1 MILQKFHIFNI
12 RSSFLLNIVIAVMEM
27 KKLGHMKI
35 INIVLLII
43 VIVAFVVFLF
53 LTGKKIYE
61 SVQNKKTISMN
72 ALDAMISFILSDISD
87 EVYQVDID
95 KEIDTEVDTFSE
107 NYQTIV
113 DNKIKDL
120 MIEPYSF
127 EEPFLMIDPYR
138 TNTTAI
144 NIYFEDEGTLE
155 YTVHVDDENIPDYT
169 NTLNQTKVENN
180 YGSSIIGLVAGYEN
194 EVHVKLTLEDGTVK
208 ENDFVFNMKNI
219 KNSGNV
225 STTLEVEEGNSVSS
239 LEDGLY
245 AVLGHDKNYNAD
257 IYLYDNNGIL
267 RSELNLEDYRADRII
282 FTDDD
287 SMIYS
292 SNEDELIKVN
302 SLGKIE
308 QTYYLGDYEM
318 HHDYRYD
325 EDHERLLILAS
336 KKESETIEDCIISLN
351 LRDGSVKEIID
362 MKDLLPEM
370 YKKAFHPEEN
380 DYGGS
385 ELDWVHLNSIDFIDE
400 DSIVVSSRELSSVI
414 AIDNIYDEP
423 TIRYILS
430 VPEMYEGTSYSDLVY
445 QKNGDFIASAGQHS
459 VVYEEDDSLPEGS
472 YYLYMYNN
480 NYGGSATLPDFDFTI
495 YFPGVGNYQEGE
507 ASYYYQYLV
516 NEADKTFTLVKKI
529 PVDYSSIVSST
540 QELGDNII
548 TSSGLSHLYAEYD
561 QDGDLIRKFKYTS
574 KKFAYRVF
582 KYDFNDFWF
591 EETTA

>member
-1 MILQKFHIFNI
+1 M
-12 RSSFLLNIVIAVMEM
+12 LNIVIVVMEM
-27 KKLGHMKI
+27 KKIGHMKM
-35 INIVLLII
+35 INILLILI
-43 VIVAFVVFLF
+43 VIVDFVLFLF
-53 LTGKKIYE
+53 LTGKKIYQ
-61 SVQNKKTISMN
+61 SVQNKKVISMN
-72 ALDAMISFILSDISD
+72 ALDVMISFVLSDISD
-87 EVYQVDID
+87 EVYQVEMDED
-95 KEIDTEVDTFSE
+95 VDSEVDTFSE
-107 NYQTIV
+107 NYQVIV
-113 DNKIKDL
+113 DNKIRDL

-127 EEPFLMIDPYR
+127 EEPFLMIDPYN

-144 NIYFEDEGTLE
+144 NIYFEDEGVVE
-155 YTVHVDDENIPDYT
+155 YTVHVEDDSIPDYT
-169 NTLNQTKVENN
+169 NTLYQTKVENN

-194 EVHVKLTLEDGTVK
+194 EVHMTLTLEDGTVK

-257 IYLYDNNGIL
+257 IYLYDNNGVL

-292 SNEDELIKVN
+292 SNEDELIKAN

-318 HHDYRYD
+318 HHDYRYN

-445 QKNGDFIASAGQHS
+445 QKNGDFTASAGQHT

-516 NEADKTFTLVKKI
+516 NETDKTFTLVKKI

-540 QELGDNII
+540 QELGNNII

>member
-1 MILQKFHIFNI
+1 
-12 RSSFLLNIVIAVMEM
+12 MEM
-27 KKLGHMKI
+27 KKIGHMKM
-35 INIVLLII
+35 INILLILI
-43 VIVAFVVFLF
+43 VIVAFVLFLF
-53 LTGKKIYE
+53 LTGKKIYQ
-61 SVQNKKTISMN
+61 SVQNKKVISMN
-72 ALDAMISFILSDISD
+72 ALDVMISFVLSDISD
-87 EVYQVDID
+87 EVYQVEMDED
-95 KEIDTEVDTFSE
+95 VDSEVDTFSE
-107 NYQTIV
+107 NYQVIV
-113 DNKIKDL
+113 DNKIRDL

-127 EEPFLMIDPYR
+127 EEPFLMIDPYN

-144 NIYFEDEGTLE
+144 NIYFEDEGVVE
-155 YTVHVDDENIPDYT
+155 YTVHVEDDSIPDYT
-169 NTLNQTKVENN
+169 NTLYQTKVENN

-194 EVHVKLTLEDGTVK
+194 EVHMTLTLEDGTVK

-257 IYLYDNNGIL
+257 IYLYDNNGVL

-318 HHDYRYD
+318 HHDYRYN

-445 QKNGDFIASAGQHS
+445 QKNGDFTASAGQHS

-516 NEADKTFTLVKKI
+516 NETDKTFTLVKKI

-540 QELGDNII
+540 QELGNNII

>member
-1 MILQKFHIFNI
+1 M
-12 RSSFLLNIVIAVMEM
+12 LNIVIVVMEM
-27 KKLGHMKI
+27 KKIGHMKM
-35 INIVLLII
+35 INILLILI
-43 VIVAFVVFLF
+43 VIVAFVLFLF
-53 LTGKKIYE
+53 LTGKKIYQ
-61 SVQNKKTISMN
+61 SVQNKKVISMN
-72 ALDAMISFILSDISD
+72 ALDVMISFVLLDISD
-87 EVYQVDID
+87 EVYQVEMDED
-95 KEIDTEVDTFSE
+95 VDSEVDTFSE
-107 NYQTIV
+107 NYQVIV
-113 DNKIKDL
+113 DNKIRDL

-127 EEPFLMIDPYR
+127 EEPFLMIDPYN

-144 NIYFEDEGTLE
+144 NIYFEDEGVVE
-155 YTVHVDDENIPDYT
+155 YTVHVEDDSIPDYT
-169 NTLNQTKVENN
+169 NTLYQTKVENN

-194 EVHVKLTLEDGTVK
+194 EVHMTLTLEDGTVK

-287 SMIYS
+287 SIIYS

-318 HHDYRYD
+318 HHDYRYN

-445 QKNGDFIASAGQHS
+445 QKNGDFTASAGQHS
-459 VVYEEDDSLPEGS
+459 VVYETDDSLPEGS

-516 NEADKTFTLVKKI
+516 NETDKTFTLVKKI

-540 QELGDNII
+540 QELGNNII

>member
-1 MILQKFHIFNI
+1 
-12 RSSFLLNIVIAVMEM
+12 MEM
-27 KKLGHMKI
+27 KKIGHMKM
-35 INIVLLII
+35 INILLILI
-43 VIVAFVVFLF
+43 VIVDFVLFLF
-53 LTGKKIYE
+53 LTGKKIYQ
-61 SVQNKKTISMN
+61 SVQNKKVISMN
-72 ALDAMISFILSDISD
+72 ALDVMISFVLSDISD
-87 EVYQVDID
+87 EVYQVEMDED
-95 KEIDTEVDTFSE
+95 VDSEVDTFSE
-107 NYQTIV
+107 NYQVIV
-113 DNKIKDL
+113 DNKIRDL

-127 EEPFLMIDPYR
+127 EEPFLMIDPYN

-144 NIYFEDEGTLE
+144 NIYFEDEGVVE
-155 YTVHVDDENIPDYT
+155 YTVHVEDDSIPDYT
-169 NTLNQTKVENN
+169 NTLYQTKVENN

-194 EVHVKLTLEDGTVK
+194 EVHMTLTLEDGTVK

-292 SNEDELIKVN
+292 SNEDELIKAN

-445 QKNGDFIASAGQHS
+445 QKNGDFTASAGQHS

-516 NEADKTFTLVKKI
+516 NETDKTFTLVKKI

-540 QELGDNII
+540 QELGNNII

>member
-1 MILQKFHIFNI
+1 
-12 RSSFLLNIVIAVMEM
+12 MEM
-27 KKLGHMKI
+27 KKIGHMKM
-35 INIVLLII
+35 INILLILI
-43 VIVAFVVFLF
+43 VIVDFVLFLF
-53 LTGKKIYE
+53 LTGKKIYQ
-61 SVQNKKTISMN
+61 SVQNKKVISMN
-72 ALDAMISFILSDISD
+72 ALDVMISFVLSDISD
-87 EVYQVDID
+87 EVYQVEMDED
-95 KEIDTEVDTFSE
+95 VDSEVDTFSE
-107 NYQTIV
+107 NYQVIV
-113 DNKIKDL
+113 DNKIRDL

-127 EEPFLMIDPYR
+127 EEPFLMIDPYN

-144 NIYFEDEGTLE
+144 NIYFEDEGVVE
-155 YTVHVDDENIPDYT
+155 YTVHVEDDSIPDYT
-169 NTLNQTKVENN
+169 NTLYQTKVENN

-194 EVHVKLTLEDGTVK
+194 EVHMTLTLEDGTVK

-225 STTLEVEEGNSVSS
+225 STTLEVENGTSTSP

-245 AVLGHDKNYNAD
+245 AVLGDDKNYNAD
-257 IYLYDNNGIL
+257 IYLYDNNGVL
-267 RSELNLEDYRADRII
+267 RSELNLQDYRADRII

-292 SNEDELIKVN
+292 SNDDELIKVN
-302 SLGKIE
+302 ALGKIE
-308 QTYYLGDYEM
+308 KTYYLGDYEM

-325 EDHERLLILAS
+325 EVHERLLILAS

-351 LRDGSVKEIID
+351 LRDGTVKEIVD

-370 YKKAFHPEEN
+370 YEKAFHPEEN
-380 DYGGS
+380 SYGGS

-414 AIDNIYDEP
+414 DIDNIYTDP

-445 QKNGDFIASAGQHS
+445 QKNGDFTASAGQHS

-516 NEADKTFTLVKKI
+516 NETDKTFTLVKKI
-529 PVDYSSIVSST
+529 PVDYSSIVSSS

>member
-1 MILQKFHIFNI
+1 M
-12 RSSFLLNIVIAVMEM
+12 LNIVIVVMEM
-27 KKLGHMKI
+27 KKIGHMKM
-35 INIVLLII
+35 INILLILI
-43 VIVAFVVFLF
+43 VIVAFVLFLF
-53 LTGKKIYE
+53 LTGKKIYQ
-61 SVQNKKTISMN
+61 SVQNKKVISMN
-72 ALDAMISFILSDISD
+72 ALDVMISFVLSDISD
-87 EVYQVDID
+87 EVYQVEMDED
-95 KEIDTEVDTFSE
+95 VDSEVDTFSE
-107 NYQTIV
+107 NYQVIV
-113 DNKIKDL
+113 DNKIRDL

-127 EEPFLMIDPYR
+127 EEPFLMIDPYN

-144 NIYFEDEGTLE
+144 NIYFEDEGVVE
-155 YTVHVDDENIPDYT
+155 YTVHVEDDSIPDYT
-169 NTLNQTKVENN
+169 NTLYQTKVENN

-194 EVHVKLTLEDGTVK
+194 EVHMTLTLEDGTVK

-257 IYLYDNNGIL
+257 IYLYDNNGVL

-318 HHDYRYD
+318 HHDYRYN

-445 QKNGDFIASAGQHS
+445 QKNGDFTASAGQHS

-480 NYGGSATLPDFDFTI
+480 NYGGSSTLPDFDFAT

-516 NEADKTFTLVKKI
+516 NETDKTFTLVKKI

-540 QELGDNII
+540 QELGNNII

>member
-1 MILQKFHIFNI
+1 
-12 RSSFLLNIVIAVMEM
+12 MEM
-27 KKLGHMKI
+27 KKIGHMKM
-35 INIVLLII
+35 INILLILI
-43 VIVAFVVFLF
+43 VIVDFVLFLF
-53 LTGKKIYE
+53 LTGKKIYQ
-61 SVQNKKTISMN
+61 SVQNKKVISMN
-72 ALDAMISFILSDISD
+72 ALDVMISFVLSDISD
-87 EVYQVDID
+87 EVYQVEMDED
-95 KEIDTEVDTFSE
+95 VDSEVDTFSE
-107 NYQTIV
+107 NYQVIV
-113 DNKIKDL
+113 DNKIRDL

-127 EEPFLMIDPYR
+127 EEPFLMIDPYN

-144 NIYFEDEGTLE
+144 NIYFEDEGVVE
-155 YTVHVDDENIPDYT
+155 YTVHVEDDSIPDYT
-169 NTLNQTKVENN
+169 NTLYQTKVENN

-194 EVHVKLTLEDGTVK
+194 EVHMTLTLEDGTVK

-225 STTLEVEEGNSVSS
+225 STTLEVENGTSTSS

-257 IYLYDNNGIL
+257 IYLYDNNGVL

-292 SNEDELIKVN
+292 SNEDELIKAN

-445 QKNGDFIASAGQHS
+445 QKNGDFTASAGQHT

-516 NEADKTFTLVKKI
+516 NETDKTFTLVKKI
-529 PVDYSSIVSST
+529 PVDYSSIVSSS
-540 QELGDNII
+540 QELGNNII

>member
-1 MILQKFHIFNI
+1 M
-12 RSSFLLNIVIAVMEM
+12 LNIVIVVMEM
-27 KKLGHMKI
+27 KKIGHMKM
-35 INIVLLII
+35 INILLILI
-43 VIVAFVVFLF
+43 VIVDFVLFLF
-53 LTGKKIYE
+53 LTGKKIYQ
-61 SVQNKKTISMN
+61 SVQNKKVISMN
-72 ALDAMISFILSDISD
+72 ALDVMISFVLSDISD
-87 EVYQVDID
+87 EVYQVEMDED
-95 KEIDTEVDTFSE
+95 VDSEVDTFSE
-107 NYQTIV
+107 NYQVIV
-113 DNKIKDL
+113 DNKIRDL

-127 EEPFLMIDPYR
+127 EEPFLMIDPYN

-144 NIYFEDEGTLE
+144 NIYFEDEGVVE
-155 YTVHVDDENIPDYT
+155 YTVHVEDDSIPDYT
-169 NTLNQTKVENN
+169 NTLYQTKVENN

-194 EVHVKLTLEDGTVK
+194 EVHMTLTLEDGTVK

-225 STTLEVEEGNSVSS
+225 STTLEVENGTSTSP

-257 IYLYDNNGIL
+257 IYLYDNNGVL
-267 RSELNLEDYRADRII
+267 RSELNLQDYRADRII

-292 SNEDELIKVN
+292 SNDDELIKVN
-302 SLGKIE
+302 ALGKIE
-308 QTYYLGDYEM
+308 KTYYLGDYEM

-325 EDHERLLILAS
+325 EVHERLLILAS

-351 LRDGSVKEIID
+351 LRDGTVKEIVD

-370 YKKAFHPEEN
+370 YEKAFHPEEN
-380 DYGGS
+380 SYGGT

-445 QKNGDFIASAGQHS
+445 QKNGDFTASAGQHS
-459 VVYEEDDSLPEGS
+459 VIYEEDDSLPEGS

-480 NYGGSATLPDFDFTI
+480 NYGGSTTLPDFDFTI

-516 NEADKTFTLVKKI
+516 NETDKTFTLVKKI
-529 PVDYSSIVSST
+529 PVDYSSIVSSS
-540 QELGDNII
+540 QELGNNII

>member
-1 MILQKFHIFNI
+1 M
-12 RSSFLLNIVIAVMEM
+12 LNIVIVVMEM
-27 KKLGHMKI
+27 KKIGHMKM
-35 INIVLLII
+35 INILLILI
-43 VIVAFVVFLF
+43 VIVDFVLFLF
-53 LTGKKIYE
+53 LTGKKIYQ
-61 SVQNKKTISMN
+61 SVQNKKVISMN
-72 ALDAMISFILSDISD
+72 ALDVMISFVLSDISD
-87 EVYQVDID
+87 EVYQVEMDED
-95 KEIDTEVDTFSE
+95 VDSEVDTFSE
-107 NYQTIV
+107 NYQVIV
-113 DNKIKDL
+113 DNKIRDL

-127 EEPFLMIDPYR
+127 EEPFLMIDPYN

-144 NIYFEDEGTLE
+144 NIYFEDEGVVE
-155 YTVHVDDENIPDYT
+155 YTVHVEDDSIPDYT
-169 NTLNQTKVENN
+169 NTLYQTKVENN

-194 EVHVKLTLEDGTVK
+194 EVHMTLTLEDGTVK

-287 SMIYS
+287 SIIYS

-318 HHDYRYD
+318 HHDYRYN

-445 QKNGDFIASAGQHS
+445 QKNGDFTASAGQHS

-516 NEADKTFTLVKKI
+516 NETDKTFTLVKKI

>member
-1 MILQKFHIFNI
+1 
-12 RSSFLLNIVIAVMEM
+12 MEM
-27 KKLGHMKI
+27 KKIGHMKM
-35 INIVLLII
+35 INILLILI
-43 VIVAFVVFLF
+43 VIVDFVLFLF
-53 LTGKKIYE
+53 LTGKKIYQ
-61 SVQNKKTISMN
+61 SVQNKKVISMN
-72 ALDAMISFILSDISD
+72 ALDVMISFVLSDISD
-87 EVYQVDID
+87 EVYQVEMDED
-95 KEIDTEVDTFSE
+95 VDSEVDTFSE
-107 NYQTIV
+107 NYQVIV
-113 DNKIKDL
+113 DNKIRDL

-127 EEPFLMIDPYR
+127 EEPFLMIDPYN

-144 NIYFEDEGTLE
+144 NIYFEDEGVVE
-155 YTVHVDDENIPDYT
+155 YTVHVEDDSIPDYT
-169 NTLNQTKVENN
+169 NTLYQTKVENN

-194 EVHVKLTLEDGTVK
+194 EVHMTLTLEDGTVK

-225 STTLEVEEGNSVSS
+225 STTLEVGEGNSVSS

-257 IYLYDNNGIL
+257 IYLYDNNGVL

-292 SNEDELIKVN
+292 SNEDELIKAN

-445 QKNGDFIASAGQHS
+445 QKNGDFTASAGQHS

-516 NEADKTFTLVKKI
+516 NETDKTFTLVKKI

>member
-1 MILQKFHIFNI
+1 
-12 RSSFLLNIVIAVMEM
+12 MEM
-27 KKLGHMKI
+27 KKIGHMKM
-35 INIVLLII
+35 INILLILI
-43 VIVAFVVFLF
+43 VIVDFVLFLF
-53 LTGKKIYE
+53 LTGKKIYQ
-61 SVQNKKTISMN
+61 SVQNKKVISMN
-72 ALDAMISFILSDISD
+72 ALDVMISFVLSDISD
-87 EVYQVDID
+87 EVYQVEMDED
-95 KEIDTEVDTFSE
+95 VDSEVDTFSE
-107 NYQTIV
+107 NYQVIV
-113 DNKIKDL
+113 DNKIRDL

-127 EEPFLMIDPYR
+127 EEPFLMIDPYN

-144 NIYFEDEGTLE
+144 NIYFEDEGVVE
-155 YTVHVDDENIPDYT
+155 YTVHVEDDSIPDYT
-169 NTLNQTKVENN
+169 NTLYQTKVENN

-194 EVHVKLTLEDGTVK
+194 EVHMTLTLEDGTVK

-225 STTLEVEEGNSVSS
+225 STTLEVEKGNSVSS

-292 SNEDELIKVN
+292 SNEDELIKAN

-325 EDHERLLILAS
+325 EDHERLLVLAS

-445 QKNGDFIASAGQHS
+445 QKNGDFTASAGQHS

-516 NEADKTFTLVKKI
+516 NETDKTFTLVKKI
-529 PVDYSSIVSST
+529 PVDYSSIVSSS

>member
-1 MILQKFHIFNI
+1 M
-12 RSSFLLNIVIAVMEM
+12 LNIVIVVMEM
-27 KKLGHMKI
+27 KKIGHMKM
-35 INIVLLII
+35 INILLILI
-43 VIVAFVVFLF
+43 VIVDFVLFLF
-53 LTGKKIYE
+53 LTGKKIYQ
-61 SVQNKKTISMN
+61 SVQNKKVISMN
-72 ALDAMISFILSDISD
+72 ALDVMISFVLSDISD
-87 EVYQVDID
+87 EVYQVEMDED
-95 KEIDTEVDTFSE
+95 VDSEVDTFSE
-107 NYQTIV
+107 NYQVIV
-113 DNKIKDL
+113 DNKIRDL

-127 EEPFLMIDPYR
+127 EEPFLMIDPYN

-144 NIYFEDEGTLE
+144 NIYFEDEGVVE
-155 YTVHVDDENIPDYT
+155 YTVHVEDDSIPDYT
-169 NTLNQTKVENN
+169 NTLYQTKVENN

-194 EVHVKLTLEDGTVK
+194 EVHMTLTLEDGTVK

-292 SNEDELIKVN
+292 SNEDELIKAN

-445 QKNGDFIASAGQHS
+445 QKNGDFTASAGQHS

-516 NEADKTFTLVKKI
+516 NETDKTFTLVKKI

-540 QELGDNII
+540 QELGNNII

>member
-1 MILQKFHIFNI
+1 MIILQKFHISNI
-12 RSSFLLNIVIAVMEM
+12 RSSFLLNILIVVM
-27 KKLGHMKI
+27 KKIGHMKM
-35 INIVLLII
+35 INIVLLVI
-43 VIVAFVVFLF
+43 VIVALVVFLF

-61 SVQNKKTISMN
+61 SVQNKKMISMN

-95 KEIDTEVDTFSE
+95 EDINNEVDTFSD
-107 NYQTIV
+107 NYQTVV
-113 DNKIKDL
+113 DNKIRDL

-127 EEPFLMIDPYR
+127 EEPLLVIDPYN

-155 YTVHVDDENIPDYT
+155 YTVHVDDESIPDYT
-169 NTLNQTKVENN
+169 NTLSQKKVENN

-194 EVHVKLTLEDGTVK
+194 EVHVTLKLEDGTVK
-208 ENDFVFNMKNI
+208 ENDFVFNMTNI
-219 KNSGNV
+219 KNLGNV
-225 STTLEVEEGNSVSS
+225 STSLEVEEGNSISS

-287 SMIYS
+287 SIIYS
-292 SNEDELIKVN
+292 SNDDELVKVN
-302 SLGKIE
+302 ALGNIE
-308 QTYYLGDYEM
+308 KTYYLGDYEM
-318 HHDYRYD
+318 HHDYIYD
-325 EDHERLLILAS
+325 EENERLLILAS
-336 KKESETIEDCIISLN
+336 KKKSETIEDMIISLN
-351 LRDGSVKEIID
+351 LKDGTVKEIID

-370 YKKAFHPEEN
+370 YENAYPAEEN
-380 DYGGS
+380 AYGGS
-385 ELDWVHLNSIDFIDE
+385 EFDWVHLNSIDFIDE

-414 AIDNIYDEP
+414 AIDNIYDNP
-423 TIRYILS
+423 TLRYILS

-445 QKNGDFIASAGQHS
+445 QKNGDFTSSVGQHS

-480 NYGGSATLPDFDFTI
+480 NYGESATLPDFDFAT
-495 YFPGVGNYQEGE
+495 YFPGVGSYSEGE
-507 ASYYYQYLV
+507 NSYYYKYLV
-516 NEADKTFTLVKKI
+516 NENDKTFTLVKEI
-529 PVDYSSIVSST
+529 PVDYSSIVSSS
-540 QELGDNII
+540 QELGNNII

>member
-1 MILQKFHIFNI
+1 M
-12 RSSFLLNIVIAVMEM
+12 LNIVIVVMEM
-27 KKLGHMKI
+27 KKIGHMKM
-35 INIVLLII
+35 INILLILI
-43 VIVAFVVFLF
+43 VIVDFVLFLF
-53 LTGKKIYE
+53 LTGKKIYQ
-61 SVQNKKTISMN
+61 SVQNKKVISMN
-72 ALDAMISFILSDISD
+72 ALDVMISFVLSDISD
-87 EVYQVDID
+87 EVYQVEMDED
-95 KEIDTEVDTFSE
+95 VDSEVDTFSE
-107 NYQTIV
+107 NYQVIV
-113 DNKIKDL
+113 DNKIRDL

-127 EEPFLMIDPYR
+127 EEPFLMIDPYN

-144 NIYFEDEGTLE
+144 NIYFEDEGVVE
-155 YTVHVDDENIPDYT
+155 YTVHVEDDSIPDYT
-169 NTLNQTKVENN
+169 NTLYQTKVENN

-194 EVHVKLTLEDGTVK
+194 EVHMTLTLEDGTVK

-292 SNEDELIKVN
+292 SNEDELIKAN

-318 HHDYRYD
+318 HHDYRYN

-445 QKNGDFIASAGQHS
+445 QKNGDFTASAGQHS

-516 NEADKTFTLVKKI
+516 NETDKTFTLVKKI

-540 QELGDNII
+540 QELGNNII

>member
-1 MILQKFHIFNI
+1 M
-12 RSSFLLNIVIAVMEM
+12 LNIVIVVMEM
-27 KKLGHMKI
+27 KKIGHMKM
-35 INIVLLII
+35 INILLILI
-43 VIVAFVVFLF
+43 VIVDFVLFLF
-53 LTGKKIYE
+53 LTGKKIYQ
-61 SVQNKKTISMN
+61 SVQNKKVISMN
-72 ALDAMISFILSDISD
+72 ALDVMISFVLSDISD
-87 EVYQVDID
+87 EVYQVEMDED
-95 KEIDTEVDTFSE
+95 VDSEVDTFSE
-107 NYQTIV
+107 NYQVIV
-113 DNKIKDL
+113 DNKIRDL

-127 EEPFLMIDPYR
+127 EEPFLMIDPYN

-144 NIYFEDEGTLE
+144 NIYFEDEGVVE
-155 YTVHVDDENIPDYT
+155 YTVHVEDDSIPDYT
-169 NTLNQTKVENN
+169 NTLYQTKVENN

-194 EVHVKLTLEDGTVK
+194 EVHMTLTLEDGTVK

-257 IYLYDNNGIL
+257 IYLYDNNGVL

-287 SMIYS
+287 SIIYS

-318 HHDYRYD
+318 HHDYRYN

-414 AIDNIYDEP
+414 AIDNIYNEP

-445 QKNGDFIASAGQHS
+445 QKNGDFTASAGQHS

-516 NEADKTFTLVKKI
+516 NETDKTFTLVKKI

>member
-1 MILQKFHIFNI
+1 M
-12 RSSFLLNIVIAVMEM
+12 LNIVIVVMEM
-27 KKLGHMKI
+27 KKIGHMKM
-35 INIVLLII
+35 INILLILI
-43 VIVAFVVFLF
+43 VIVDFVLFLF
-53 LTGKKIYE
+53 LTGKKIYQ
-61 SVQNKKTISMN
+61 SVQNKKVISMN
-72 ALDAMISFILSDISD
+72 ALDVMISFVLSDISD
-87 EVYQVDID
+87 EVYQVEMDED
-95 KEIDTEVDTFSE
+95 VDSEVDTFSE
-107 NYQTIV
+107 NYQVIV
-113 DNKIKDL
+113 DNKIRDL

-127 EEPFLMIDPYR
+127 EEPFLMIDPYN

-144 NIYFEDEGTLE
+144 NIYFEDEGVVE
-155 YTVHVDDENIPDYT
+155 YTVHVEDDSIPDYT
-169 NTLNQTKVENN
+169 NTLYQTKVENN

-194 EVHVKLTLEDGTVK
+194 EVHMTLTLEDGTVK

-239 LEDGLY
+239 LENGLY

-257 IYLYDNNGIL
+257 IYLYDNNGVL

-292 SNEDELIKVN
+292 SNEDELIKAN

-380 DYGGS
+380 AYGGS

-445 QKNGDFIASAGQHS
+445 QKNGDFTASAGQHS

-516 NEADKTFTLVKKI
+516 NETDKTFTLVKKI
-529 PVDYSSIVSST
+529 PVDYSSIVSSS
-540 QELGDNII
+540 QELGNNII

>member
-1 MILQKFHIFNI
+1 
-12 RSSFLLNIVIAVMEM
+12 MEM
-27 KKLGHMKI
+27 KKIGHMKM
-35 INIVLLII
+35 INILLILI
-43 VIVAFVVFLF
+43 VIVDFVLFLF
-53 LTGKKIYE
+53 LTGKKIYQ
-61 SVQNKKTISMN
+61 SVQNKKVISMN
-72 ALDAMISFILSDISD
+72 ALDVMISFVLSDISD
-87 EVYQVDID
+87 EVYQVEMDED
-95 KEIDTEVDTFSE
+95 VDSEVDTFSE
-107 NYQTIV
+107 NYQVIV
-113 DNKIKDL
+113 DNKIRDL

-127 EEPFLMIDPYR
+127 EEPFLMIDPYN

-144 NIYFEDEGTLE
+144 NIYFEDEGVVE
-155 YTVHVDDENIPDYT
+155 YTVHVEDDSIPDYT
-169 NTLNQTKVENN
+169 NTLYQTKVENN

-194 EVHVKLTLEDGTVK
+194 EVHMTLTLEDGTVK

-287 SMIYS
+287 SIIYS

-318 HHDYRYD
+318 HHDYRYN

-445 QKNGDFIASAGQHS
+445 QKNGDFTASAGQHS

-516 NEADKTFTLVKKI
+516 NETDKTFTLVKKI

>member
-1 MILQKFHIFNI
+1 
-12 RSSFLLNIVIAVMEM
+12 MEM
-27 KKLGHMKI
+27 KKIGHMKM
-35 INIVLLII
+35 INILLILI
-43 VIVAFVVFLF
+43 VIVDFVLFLF
-53 LTGKKIYE
+53 LTGKKIYQ
-61 SVQNKKTISMN
+61 SVQNKKVISMN
-72 ALDAMISFILSDISD
+72 ALDVMISFVLSDISD
-87 EVYQVDID
+87 EVYQVEMDED
-95 KEIDTEVDTFSE
+95 VDSEVDTFSE
-107 NYQTIV
+107 NYQVIV
-113 DNKIKDL
+113 DNKIRDL

-127 EEPFLMIDPYR
+127 EEPFLMIDPYN

-144 NIYFEDEGTLE
+144 NIYFEDEGVVE
-155 YTVHVDDENIPDYT
+155 YTVHVEDDSIPDYT
-169 NTLNQTKVENN
+169 NTLYQTKVENN

-194 EVHVKLTLEDGTVK
+194 EVHMTLTLEDGTVK

-257 IYLYDNNGIL
+257 IYLYDNNGVL

-292 SNEDELIKVN
+292 SNEDELIKAN

-318 HHDYRYD
+318 HHDYIHD
-325 EDHERLLILAS
+325 EDHDCLLILAS

-445 QKNGDFIASAGQHS
+445 QKNGDFTSSAGQHT

-480 NYGGSATLPDFDFTI
+480 NYGGSSTLPDFDFAT

-516 NEADKTFTLVKKI
+516 NETDKTFTLVKKI

-540 QELGDNII
+540 QELGNNII

-591 EETTA
+591 EEATA

>member
-1 MILQKFHIFNI
+1 
-12 RSSFLLNIVIAVMEM
+12 MEM
-27 KKLGHMKI
+27 KKIGHMKM
-35 INIVLLII
+35 INILLILI
-43 VIVAFVVFLF
+43 VIVDFVLFLF
-53 LTGKKIYE
+53 LTGKKIYQ
-61 SVQNKKTISMN
+61 SVQNKKVISMN
-72 ALDAMISFILSDISD
+72 ALDVMISFVLSDISD
-87 EVYQVDID
+87 EVYQVEMGEDVD
-95 KEIDTEVDTFSE
+95 SEVDTFSE
-107 NYQTIV
+107 NYQVIV
-113 DNKIKDL
+113 DNKIRDL

-127 EEPFLMIDPYR
+127 EEPFLMIDPYN

-144 NIYFEDEGTLE
+144 NIYFEDEGVVE
-155 YTVHVDDENIPDYT
+155 YTVHVEDDSIPDYT
-169 NTLNQTKVENN
+169 NTLYQTKVENN

-194 EVHVKLTLEDGTVK
+194 EVHMTLTLEDGTVK

-287 SMIYS
+287 SIIYS

-325 EDHERLLILAS
+325 EDHDRLLILAS

-445 QKNGDFIASAGQHS
+445 QKNGDFTASAGQHS

-516 NEADKTFTLVKKI
+516 NETDKTFTLVKKI

-540 QELGDNII
+540 QELGNNII

>member
-1 MILQKFHIFNI
+1 
-12 RSSFLLNIVIAVMEM
+12 MEM

-225 STTLEVEEGNSVSS
+225 STTLEVEEGSSVSS

-257 IYLYDNNGIL
+257 IYLYDNNGVV

-325 EDHERLLILAS
+325 EDHDRLLILAS

-445 QKNGDFIASAGQHS
+445 QKNGDFTASTGQHS

-516 NEADKTFTLVKKI
+516 NETDKTFTLVKKI

>member
-1 MILQKFHIFNI
+1 M
-12 RSSFLLNIVIAVMEM
+12 LNIVIVVMEM
-27 KKLGHMKI
+27 KKIGHMKM
-35 INIVLLII
+35 INILLILI
-43 VIVAFVVFLF
+43 VIVDFVLFLF
-53 LTGKKIYE
+53 LTGKKIYQ
-61 SVQNKKTISMN
+61 SVQNKKVISMN
-72 ALDAMISFILSDISD
+72 ALDVMISFVLSDISD
-87 EVYQVDID
+87 EVYQVEMDED
-95 KEIDTEVDTFSE
+95 VDSEVDTFSE
-107 NYQTIV
+107 NYQVIV
-113 DNKIKDL
+113 DNKIRDL

-127 EEPFLMIDPYR
+127 EEPFLMIDPYN

-144 NIYFEDEGTLE
+144 NIYFEDEGVVE
-155 YTVHVDDENIPDYT
+155 YTVHVEDDSIPDYT
-169 NTLNQTKVENN
+169 NTLYQTKVENN

-194 EVHVKLTLEDGTVK
+194 EVHMTLTLEDGTVK

-257 IYLYDNNGIL
+257 IYLYDNNGVL

-287 SMIYS
+287 SIIYS

-318 HHDYRYD
+318 HHDYRYN

-445 QKNGDFIASAGQHS
+445 QKNGDFTASTGQHS

-516 NEADKTFTLVKKI
+516 NETDKTFTLVKKI

>member
-1 MILQKFHIFNI
+1 M
-12 RSSFLLNIVIAVMEM
+12 LNIVIVVMEM
-27 KKLGHMKI
+27 KKIGHMKM
-35 INIVLLII
+35 INILLILI
-43 VIVAFVVFLF
+43 VIVDFVLFLF
-53 LTGKKIYE
+53 LTGKKIYQ
-61 SVQNKKTISMN
+61 SVQNKKVISMN
-72 ALDAMISFILSDISD
+72 ALDVMISFVLSDISD
-87 EVYQVDID
+87 EVYQVEMDED
-95 KEIDTEVDTFSE
+95 VDSEVDTFSE
-107 NYQTIV
+107 NYQVIV
-113 DNKIKDL
+113 DNKIRDL

-127 EEPFLMIDPYR
+127 EEPFLMIDPYN

-144 NIYFEDEGTLE
+144 NIYFEDEGVVE
-155 YTVHVDDENIPDYT
+155 YTVHVEDDSIPDYT
-169 NTLNQTKVENN
+169 NTLYQTKVENN

-194 EVHVKLTLEDGTVK
+194 EVHMTLTLEDGTVK

-257 IYLYDNNGIL
+257 IYLYDNNGVL

-292 SNEDELIKVN
+292 SNEDELIKAN

-445 QKNGDFIASAGQHS
+445 QKNGDFTASAGQHS

-516 NEADKTFTLVKKI
+516 NETDKTFTLVKKI

-540 QELGDNII
+540 QELGNNII

>member
-1 MILQKFHIFNI
+1 M
-12 RSSFLLNIVIAVMEM
+12 LNIVIVVMEM
-27 KKLGHMKI
+27 KKIGHMKM
-35 INIVLLII
+35 INILLILI
-43 VIVAFVVFLF
+43 VIVDFVLFLF
-53 LTGKKIYE
+53 LTGKKIYQ
-61 SVQNKKTISMN
+61 SVQNKKVISMN
-72 ALDAMISFILSDISD
+72 ALDVMISFVLSDISD
-87 EVYQVDID
+87 EVYQVEMDED
-95 KEIDTEVDTFSE
+95 VDSEVDTFSE
-107 NYQTIV
+107 NYQVIV
-113 DNKIKDL
+113 DNKIRDL

-127 EEPFLMIDPYR
+127 EEPFLMIDPYN

-144 NIYFEDEGTLE
+144 NIYFEDEGVVE
-155 YTVHVDDENIPDYT
+155 YTVHVEDDSIPDYT
-169 NTLNQTKVENN
+169 NTLYQTKVENN

-194 EVHVKLTLEDGTVK
+194 EVHMTLTLEDGTVK

-225 STTLEVEEGNSVSS
+225 STTLEVEKGNSVSS

-287 SMIYS
+287 SIIYS

-318 HHDYRYD
+318 HHDYRYN

-445 QKNGDFIASAGQHS
+445 QKNGDFTASAGQHS

-516 NEADKTFTLVKKI
+516 NETDKTFTLVKKI

-540 QELGDNII
+540 QELGNNII

>member
-1 MILQKFHIFNI
+1 
-12 RSSFLLNIVIAVMEM
+12 MEM
-27 KKLGHMKI
+27 KKIGHMKM
-35 INIVLLII
+35 INILLILI
-43 VIVAFVVFLF
+43 VIVDFVLFLF
-53 LTGKKIYE
+53 LTGKKIYQ
-61 SVQNKKTISMN
+61 SVQNKKVISMN
-72 ALDAMISFILSDISD
+72 ALDVMISFVLSDISD
-87 EVYQVDID
+87 EVYQVEMDED
-95 KEIDTEVDTFSE
+95 VDSEVDTFSE
-107 NYQTIV
+107 NYQVIV
-113 DNKIKDL
+113 DNKIRDL

-127 EEPFLMIDPYR
+127 EEPFLMIDPYN

-144 NIYFEDEGTLE
+144 NIYFEDEGVVE
-155 YTVHVDDENIPDYT
+155 YTVHVEDDSIPDYT
-169 NTLNQTKVENN
+169 NTLYQTKVENN

-194 EVHVKLTLEDGTVK
+194 EVHMTLTLEDGTVK

-257 IYLYDNNGIL
+257 IYLYDNNGVL

-292 SNEDELIKVN
+292 SNEDELIKAN

-325 EDHERLLILAS
+325 EDHERLLVLAS

-445 QKNGDFIASAGQHS
+445 QKNGDFTASAGQHS

-516 NEADKTFTLVKKI
+516 NETDKTFTLVKKI

-540 QELGDNII
+540 QELGNNII

>member
-1 MILQKFHIFNI
+1 
-12 RSSFLLNIVIAVMEM
+12 MEM
-27 KKLGHMKI
+27 KKIGHMKM
-35 INIVLLII
+35 INILLILI
-43 VIVAFVVFLF
+43 VIVDFVLFLF
-53 LTGKKIYE
+53 LTGKKIYQ
-61 SVQNKKTISMN
+61 SVQNKKVISMN
-72 ALDAMISFILSDISD
+72 ALDVMISFVLSDISD
-87 EVYQVDID
+87 EVYQVEMDED
-95 KEIDTEVDTFSE
+95 VDSEVDTFSE
-107 NYQTIV
+107 NYQVIV
-113 DNKIKDL
+113 DNKIRDL

-127 EEPFLMIDPYR
+127 EEPFLMIDPYN

-144 NIYFEDEGTLE
+144 NIYFEDEGVVE
-155 YTVHVDDENIPDYT
+155 YTVHVEDDSIPDYT
-169 NTLNQTKVENN
+169 NTLYQTKVENN

-194 EVHVKLTLEDGTVK
+194 EVHMTLTLEDGTVK

-225 STTLEVEEGNSVSS
+225 STTLEVENGTSTSP

-257 IYLYDNNGIL
+257 IYLYDNNGVL
-267 RSELNLEDYRADRII
+267 RSELNLQDYRADRII

-292 SNEDELIKVN
+292 SNDDELIKVN
-302 SLGKIE
+302 ALGKIE
-308 QTYYLGDYEM
+308 KTYYLGDYEM

-325 EDHERLLILAS
+325 EVHERLLILAS

-351 LRDGSVKEIID
+351 LRDGTVKEIVD

-370 YKKAFHPEEN
+370 YEKAFHPEEN
-380 DYGGS
+380 SYGGT

-445 QKNGDFIASAGQHS
+445 QKNGDFTASAGQHS
-459 VVYEEDDSLPEGS
+459 VIYEEDDSLPEGS

-480 NYGGSATLPDFDFTI
+480 NYGGSTTLPDFDFTI

-516 NEADKTFTLVKKI
+516 NETDKTFTLVKKI
-529 PVDYSSIVSST
+529 PVDYSSIVSSS
-540 QELGDNII
+540 QELGNNII

>member
-1 MILQKFHIFNI
+1 
-12 RSSFLLNIVIAVMEM
+12 MEM
-27 KKLGHMKI
+27 KKIGHMKM
-35 INIVLLII
+35 INILLILI
-43 VIVAFVVFLF
+43 VIVDFVLFLF
-53 LTGKKIYE
+53 LTGKKIYQ
-61 SVQNKKTISMN
+61 SVQNKKVISMN
-72 ALDAMISFILSDISD
+72 ALDVMISFVLSDISD
-87 EVYQVDID
+87 EVYQVEMDED
-95 KEIDTEVDTFSE
+95 VDSEVDTFSE
-107 NYQTIV
+107 NYQVIV
-113 DNKIKDL
+113 DNKIRDL

-127 EEPFLMIDPYR
+127 EEPFLMIDPYN

-144 NIYFEDEGTLE
+144 NIYFEDEGVVE
-155 YTVHVDDENIPDYT
+155 YTVHVEDDSIPDYT
-169 NTLNQTKVENN
+169 NTLYQTKVENN

-194 EVHVKLTLEDGTVK
+194 EVHMTLTLEDGTVK

-257 IYLYDNNGIL
+257 IYLYDNNGVL

-292 SNEDELIKVN
+292 SNEDELIKAN

-318 HHDYRYD
+318 HHDYRYN

-445 QKNGDFIASAGQHS
+445 QKNGDFTASAGQHT

-516 NEADKTFTLVKKI
+516 NETDKTFTLVKKI

-540 QELGDNII
+540 QELGNNII

>member
-1 MILQKFHIFNI
+1 
-12 RSSFLLNIVIAVMEM
+12 MEM
-27 KKLGHMKI
+27 KKIGHMKM
-35 INIVLLII
+35 INILLILI
-43 VIVAFVVFLF
+43 VIVDFVLFLF
-53 LTGKKIYE
+53 LTGKKIYQ
-61 SVQNKKTISMN
+61 SVQNKKVISMN
-72 ALDAMISFILSDISD
+72 ALDVMISFVLSDISD
-87 EVYQVDID
+87 EVYQVEMDED
-95 KEIDTEVDTFSE
+95 VDSEVDTFSE
-107 NYQTIV
+107 NYQVIV
-113 DNKIKDL
+113 DNKIRDL

-127 EEPFLMIDPYR
+127 EEPFLMIDPYN

-144 NIYFEDEGTLE
+144 NIYFEDEGVVE
-155 YTVHVDDENIPDYT
+155 YTVHVEDDSIPDYT
-169 NTLNQTKVENN
+169 NTLYQTKVENN

-194 EVHVKLTLEDGTVK
+194 EVHMTLTLEDGTVK

-257 IYLYDNNGIL
+257 IYLYDNNGVL

-292 SNEDELIKVN
+292 SNEDELIKAN

-445 QKNGDFIASAGQHS
+445 QKNGDFTASAGQHS

-516 NEADKTFTLVKKI
+516 NETDKTFTLVKKI

-540 QELGDNII
+540 QELGNNII

>member
-1 MILQKFHIFNI
+1 
-12 RSSFLLNIVIAVMEM
+12 MEM
-27 KKLGHMKI
+27 KKIGHMKM
-35 INIVLLII
+35 INILLILI
-43 VIVAFVVFLF
+43 VIVDFVLFLF
-53 LTGKKIYE
+53 LTGKKIYQ
-61 SVQNKKTISMN
+61 SVQNKKVISMN
-72 ALDAMISFILSDISD
+72 ALDVMISFVLSDISD
-87 EVYQVDID
+87 EVYQVEMDED
-95 KEIDTEVDTFSE
+95 VDSEVDTFSE
-107 NYQTIV
+107 NYQVIV
-113 DNKIKDL
+113 DNKIRDL

-127 EEPFLMIDPYR
+127 EEPFLMIDPYN

-144 NIYFEDEGTLE
+144 NIYFEDEGVVE
-155 YTVHVDDENIPDYT
+155 YTVHVEDDSIPDYT
-169 NTLNQTKVENN
+169 NTLYQTKVENN
-180 YGSSIIGLVAGYEN
+180 YGSSIIGLVAGCEN
-194 EVHVKLTLEDGTVK
+194 EVHMTLTLEDGTVK

-257 IYLYDNNGIL
+257 IYLYDNNGVL

-430 VPEMYEGTSYSDLVY
+430 VPEMYEETSYSDLVY
-445 QKNGDFIASAGQHS
+445 QKNGDFTASAGQHS

-516 NEADKTFTLVKKI
+516 NETDKTFTLVKKI

>member
-1 MILQKFHIFNI
+1 
-12 RSSFLLNIVIAVMEM
+12 MEM
-27 KKLGHMKI
+27 KKIGHMKM
-35 INIVLLII
+35 INILLILI
-43 VIVAFVVFLF
+43 VIVDFVLFLF
-53 LTGKKIYE
+53 LTGKKIYQ
-61 SVQNKKTISMN
+61 SVQNKKVISMN
-72 ALDAMISFILSDISD
+72 ALDVMISFVLSDISD
-87 EVYQVDID
+87 EVYQVEMDED
-95 KEIDTEVDTFSE
+95 VDSEVDTFSE
-107 NYQTIV
+107 NYQVIV
-113 DNKIKDL
+113 DNKIRDL

-127 EEPFLMIDPYR
+127 EEPFLMIDPYN

-144 NIYFEDEGTLE
+144 NIYFEDEGVVE
-155 YTVHVDDENIPDYT
+155 YTVHVEDDSIPDYT
-169 NTLNQTKVENN
+169 NTLYQTKVENN

-194 EVHVKLTLEDGTVK
+194 EVHMTLTLEDGTVK

-287 SMIYS
+287 SIIYS

-318 HHDYRYD
+318 HHDYRYN

-445 QKNGDFIASAGQHS
+445 QKNGDFTASAGQHS

-516 NEADKTFTLVKKI
+516 NETDKTFTLVKKI

-540 QELGDNII
+540 QELGNNII

>member
-1 MILQKFHIFNI
+1 
-12 RSSFLLNIVIAVMEM
+12 MEM
-27 KKLGHMKI
+27 KKIGHMKM
-35 INIVLLII
+35 INILLILI
-43 VIVAFVVFLF
+43 VIVDFVLFLF
-53 LTGKKIYE
+53 LTGKKIYQ
-61 SVQNKKTISMN
+61 SVQNKKVISMN
-72 ALDAMISFILSDISD
+72 ALDVMISFVLSDISD
-87 EVYQVDID
+87 EVYQVEMDED
-95 KEIDTEVDTFSE
+95 VDSEVDTFSE
-107 NYQTIV
+107 NYQVIV
-113 DNKIKDL
+113 DNKIRDL

-127 EEPFLMIDPYR
+127 EEPFLMIDPYN

-144 NIYFEDEGTLE
+144 NIYFEDEGVVE
-155 YTVHVDDENIPDYT
+155 YTVHVEDDSIPDYT
-169 NTLNQTKVENN
+169 NTLYQTKVENN

-194 EVHVKLTLEDGTVK
+194 EVHMTLTLEDGTVK

-257 IYLYDNNGIL
+257 IYLYDNNGVL

-292 SNEDELIKVN
+292 SNEDELIKAN

-414 AIDNIYDEP
+414 AIDNIYDDP

-445 QKNGDFIASAGQHS
+445 QKNGDFTASAGQHS

-516 NEADKTFTLVKKI
+516 NETDKTFTLVKKI

-540 QELGDNII
+540 QELGNNII

>member
-1 MILQKFHIFNI
+1 M
-12 RSSFLLNIVIAVMEM
+12 LNIVIVVMEM
-27 KKLGHMKI
+27 KKIGHMKM
-35 INIVLLII
+35 INILLILI
-43 VIVAFVVFLF
+43 VIVDFVLFLF
-53 LTGKKIYE
+53 LTGKKIYQ
-61 SVQNKKTISMN
+61 SVQNKKVISMN
-72 ALDAMISFILSDISD
+72 ALDVMISFVLSDISD
-87 EVYQVDID
+87 EVYQVEMDED
-95 KEIDTEVDTFSE
+95 VDSEVDTFSE
-107 NYQTIV
+107 NYQVIV
-113 DNKIKDL
+113 DNKIRDL

-127 EEPFLMIDPYR
+127 EEPFLMIDPYN

-144 NIYFEDEGTLE
+144 NIYFEDEGVVE
-155 YTVHVDDENIPDYT
+155 YTVHVEDDSIPDYT
-169 NTLNQTKVENN
+169 NTLYQTKVENN

-194 EVHVKLTLEDGTVK
+194 EVHMTLTLEDGTVK

-257 IYLYDNNGIL
+257 IYLYDNNGVL
-267 RSELNLEDYRADRII
+267 RSELNLEDYRTDRII

-287 SMIYS
+287 SIIYS

-318 HHDYRYD
+318 HHDYRYN

-414 AIDNIYDEP
+414 AIDNIYNEP

-445 QKNGDFIASAGQHS
+445 QKNGDFTASAGQHS

-516 NEADKTFTLVKKI
+516 NETDKTFTLVKKI
-529 PVDYSSIVSST
+529 PVDYSSIVSSS

>member
-1 MILQKFHIFNI
+1 
-12 RSSFLLNIVIAVMEM
+12 MEM
-27 KKLGHMKI
+27 KKIGHMKM
-35 INIVLLII
+35 INILLILI
-43 VIVAFVVFLF
+43 VIVDFVLFLF
-53 LTGKKIYE
+53 LTGKKIYQ
-61 SVQNKKTISMN
+61 SVQNKKVISMN
-72 ALDAMISFILSDISD
+72 ALDVMISFVLSDISD
-87 EVYQVDID
+87 EVYQVEMDED
-95 KEIDTEVDTFSE
+95 VDSEVDTFSE
-107 NYQTIV
+107 NYQVIV
-113 DNKIKDL
+113 DNKIRDL

-127 EEPFLMIDPYR
+127 EEPFLMIDPYN

-144 NIYFEDEGTLE
+144 NIYFEDEGVVE
-155 YTVHVDDENIPDYT
+155 YTVHVEDDSIPDYT
-169 NTLNQTKVENN
+169 NTLYQTKVENN

-194 EVHVKLTLEDGTVK
+194 EVHMTLTLEDGTVK

-287 SMIYS
+287 SIIYS

-318 HHDYRYD
+318 HHDYRYN

-445 QKNGDFIASAGQHS
+445 QKNGDFTASAGQHA

-516 NEADKTFTLVKKI
+516 NETDKTFTLVKKI

>member
-1 MILQKFHIFNI
+1 
-12 RSSFLLNIVIAVMEM
+12 MEM
-27 KKLGHMKI
+27 KKIGHMKM
-35 INIVLLII
+35 INILLILI
-43 VIVAFVVFLF
+43 VIVDFVLFLF
-53 LTGKKIYE
+53 LTGKKIYQ
-61 SVQNKKTISMN
+61 SVQNKKVISMN
-72 ALDAMISFILSDISD
+72 ALDVMISFVLSDISD
-87 EVYQVDID
+87 EVYQVEMDED
-95 KEIDTEVDTFSE
+95 VDSEVDTFSE
-107 NYQTIV
+107 NYQVIV
-113 DNKIKDL
+113 DNKIRDL

-127 EEPFLMIDPYR
+127 EEPFLMIDPYN

-144 NIYFEDEGTLE
+144 NIYFEDEGVVE
-155 YTVHVDDENIPDYT
+155 YTVHVEDDSIPDYT
-169 NTLNQTKVENN
+169 NTLYQTKVENN

-194 EVHVKLTLEDGTVK
+194 EVHMTLTLEDGTVK

-282 FTDDD
+282 FADDD

-318 HHDYRYD
+318 HHDYRYN

-445 QKNGDFIASAGQHS
+445 QKNGDFTASAGQHS

-516 NEADKTFTLVKKI
+516 NETDKTFTLVKKI

-540 QELGDNII
+540 QELGNNII

>member
-1 MILQKFHIFNI
+1 
-12 RSSFLLNIVIAVMEM
+12 MEM
-27 KKLGHMKI
+27 KKIGHMKM
-35 INIVLLII
+35 INILLILI
-43 VIVAFVVFLF
+43 VIVDFVLFLF
-53 LTGKKIYE
+53 LTGKKIYQ
-61 SVQNKKTISMN
+61 SVQNKKVISMN
-72 ALDAMISFILSDISD
+72 ALDVMISFVLSDISD
-87 EVYQVDID
+87 EVYQVEMDED
-95 KEIDTEVDTFSE
+95 VDSEVDTFSE
-107 NYQTIV
+107 NYQVIV
-113 DNKIKDL
+113 DNKIRDL

-127 EEPFLMIDPYR
+127 EEPFLMIDPYN

-144 NIYFEDEGTLE
+144 NIYFEDEGVVE
-155 YTVHVDDENIPDYT
+155 YTVHVEDDSIPDYT
-169 NTLNQTKVENN
+169 NTLYQTKVENN

-194 EVHVKLTLEDGTVK
+194 EVHMTLTLEDGTVK

-225 STTLEVEEGNSVSS
+225 STTLEVEKGNSVSS

-257 IYLYDNNGIL
+257 IYLYDNNGVL

-292 SNEDELIKVN
+292 SNEDELIKAN

-445 QKNGDFIASAGQHS
+445 QKNGDFTSSAGQHT

-480 NYGGSATLPDFDFTI
+480 NYGGSSTLPDFDFAT

-516 NEADKTFTLVKKI
+516 NETDKTFTLVKKI

-540 QELGDNII
+540 QELGNNII